1 VIKLKAMLASRI
13 FWAAAVGLLMVVA
26 RAAMPTFPLENE
38 ALSQVL
44 YVIGAYIFGEA
55 VEGGGPSSGGWRT
68 VIKSRK
74 FWASILGAGFV
85 FLHTYFPNLALDETQ
100 VEQLVWVFVTF
111 IAGTGISD
119 RMQADDRAVSLSQP
133 QPPARFAAPKGEE

>member
-1 VIKLKAMLASRI
+1 MIKLKAMLASRI

-26 RAAMPTFPLENE
+26 RAASPSFPLENE

-55 VEGGGPSSGGWRT
+55 VEGGDPSSQGEPVSGGLRT
-68 VIKSRK
+68 VLKSRK

-85 FLHTYFPNLALDETQ
+85 ILHTYFPNLALDETQ
-100 VEQLVWVFVTF
+100 VEQMVWVFVTL
-111 IAGTGISD
+111 IAGTGIAD

-133 QPPARFAAPKGEE
+133 LPKGEV

>member
-1 VIKLKAMLASRI
+1 LVKLWK
-13 FWAAAVGLLMVVA
+13 G
-26 RAAMPTFPLENE
+26 E
-38 ALSQVL
+38 AL
-44 YVIGAYIFGEA
+44 
-55 VEGGGPSSGGWRT
+55 SSGGWRT

-74 FWASILGAGFV
+74 FWASMLGAGFV

-119 RMQADDRAVSLSQP
+119 RMNKDDRAVSLSQP
-133 QPPARFAAPKGEE
+133 ALTQPQPPARSAVPVGEE